1 MLRCIMMV
9 LLAPQHHHPL
19 FQIKPVLKNK
29 VKPKIFQPLHLL
41 IFWPN
46 DNQYPVVTRTW
57 PVARFFFQYPTRFSF
72 ENHRVVGYPR
82 QGWAPRPAKKGLPR
96 PAMPHK
102 KASLAP
108 RKLAK
113 PAGRGGA
120 KFIWIPWKLD
130 RSQFQF
136 DSYVSKKS
144 LQCIA
149 STNVL

>member
-96 PAMPHK
+96 PAPPRK

-108 RKLAK
+108 PR
-113 PAGRGGA
+113 PAPPRENWQNLRGGVGRG
-120 KFIWIPWKLD
+120 KVYFNPLKIRPLSVPI
-130 RSQFQF
+130 RFVRQ
-136 DSYVSKKS
+136 
-144 LQCIA
+144 
-149 STNVL
+149 